1 MAEKDENSV
10 DKEEDN
16 VTAATRV
23 AGMTDGIKEEW
34 HCINYLMVM
43 NRWTSWF
50 VQGSPWTMMVA
61 GDIVL
66 FRSREHEDLHVE
78 GVENRVTK
86 ACRSGGKHW
95 REGEW
100 KSAEAR
106 QSSRT

>member
-1 MAEKDENSV
+1 
-10 DKEEDN
+10 
-16 VTAATRV
+16 
-23 AGMTDGIKEEW
+23 
-34 HCINYLMVM
+34 
-43 NRWTSWF
+43 
-50 VQGSPWTMMVA
+50 MVA